1 MAGEQSSGLAAA
13 GSRPCGLIN
22 MKNRCAI
29 VVLGLLAASAAPLSA
44 DEYEWKDGKWVRL
57 PAAVEGT
64 AGGELSIV
72 RKHLAEHRPKK
83 ALKAAKK
90 FLKDYP
96 DSPSREEA
104 MLLAGQAQMDSG
116 RYYQAYLWFEKLL
129 TEYGG
134 GRFSQRALRREFE
147 IAEAFL
153 GGRKRRLWG
162 FIRISGQEDGLEI
175 LSRVAEHA
183 PATQLA
189 QKAMLRIADHYY
201 SSARYAEAADAY
213 EQFLK
218 LFGKS
223 DRAPYAMLQSARAVY
238 ATFRGVKFD
247 DTPLVEAEHRFGTF
261 ARQYPRAAKKANV
274 GQILREI
281 AETHAEKLF
290 ESARFYE
297 RTARAKSAAF
307 YYKQVM
313 DKYPQSRWAAKA
325 RQALARLGG
334 VEARAAETR
343 PARTERPS
351 SARQKGSEKK

>member
-1 MAGEQSSGLAAA
+1 
-13 GSRPCGLIN
+13 
-22 MKNRCAI
+22 MKNLCVI
-29 VVLGLLAASAAPLSA
+29 VALGLLAASAVPLAA

-57 PAAVEGT
+57 PAAIEGT

-96 DSPSREEA
+96 DSPNREEA
-104 MLLAGQAQMDSG
+104 MLLAGQAQMDRG
-116 RYYQAYLWFEKLL
+116 RYYQAYQWFEKLL
-129 TEYGG
+129 SAYGG
-134 GRFSQRALRREFE
+134 GRYSQRALRREFE

-153 GGRKRRLWG
+153 TGRKRRLWG
-162 FIRISGQEDGLEI
+162 FIKISGEVDGLEI
-175 LSRVAEHA
+175 LSRVAESA

-189 QKAMLRIADHYY
+189 QKAMLRIADHHY
-201 SSARYAEAADAY
+201 SRQQYAEAADAY

-223 DRAPYAMLQSARAVY
+223 AQAPYAMLQSARAMY

-247 DTPLVEAEHRFGTF
+247 DTPLVEAEHRFRTF
-261 ARQYPRAAKKANV
+261 AQQHPRAAKKANV
-274 GQILREI
+274 GQILQGITE
-281 AETHAEKLF
+281 AQAEKLF
-290 ESARFYE
+290 ETARFYE
-297 RTARAKSAAF
+297 RTDRSKSATF

-313 DKYPQSRWAAKA
+313 DKHPQSRWAGEA

-334 VEARAAETR
+334 VETPSAETR
-343 PARTERPS
+343 QARSEKPS
-351 SARQKGSEKK
+351 SAEQKGSDKK